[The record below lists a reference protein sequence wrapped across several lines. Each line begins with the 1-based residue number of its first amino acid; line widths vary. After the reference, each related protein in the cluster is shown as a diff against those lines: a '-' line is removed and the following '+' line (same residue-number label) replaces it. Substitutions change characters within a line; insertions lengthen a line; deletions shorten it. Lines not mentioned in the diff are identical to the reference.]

1 MTTSKTRDAK
11 IPTFKSLGDG
21 PLPSGTSSTG
31 MYLLPA
37 GHTWNGRWRLTGDLL
52 VEIRITSEAV
62 LLLSHGAL
70 EEYGAGDTLDEG
82 VWDFLTTLSDYRES
96 LQERDGRLPEDEQQ
110 KLSLLLKLV
119 EPVPIA

>member
-1 MTTSKTRDAK
+1 
-11 IPTFKSLGDG
+11 
-21 PLPSGTSSTG
+21 